1 MIAQRN
7 YIKVNL
13 SPQNFRNFKDETVL
27 ILMRELLSVELSVSD
42 NMSKK
47 LWGKK
52 NENRLK

>member
-13 SPQNFRNFKDETVL
+13 SPQNFHNFKDETVL

-52 NENRLK
+52 K